1 MTVEQVPGNSPTVAN
16 VMRPLSDAAGW
27 MKLIGTLGII
37 YGVMMGLTIIGLIF
51 AWLPIWMGILLRGA
65 AVEAQAAYASGDE
78 AAAVTATGKLQTIFK
93 VQGIIVLIGLIM
105 WGIMIVFFV
114 SALIAGSLQGN

>member
-1 MTVEQVPGNSPTVAN
+1 MTVEQTPGAGSTVAN
-16 VMRPLSDAAGW
+16 VMRPLNDAAGW

-37 YGVMMGLTIIGLIF
+37 YGVLMGLTIIGLIV

-78 AAAVTATGKLQTIFK
+78 VAAVTATSKLQTIFK
-93 VQGIIVLIGLIM
+93 VQGIIVLIGLILWAVM
-105 WGIMIVFFV
+105 FLVVMIA
-114 SALIAGSLQGN
+114 ALTGGLQSN

>member
-16 VMRPLSDAAGW
+16 VMRPLNDAAGW

-78 AAAVTATGKLQTIFK
+78 TAAVTATSKLQTIFK
-93 VQGIIVLIGLIM
+93 VQGVIVLIGLILWAVM
-105 WGIMIVFFV
+105 FLIVMLLAFTN
-114 SALIAGSLQGN
+114 GLQSN

>member
-1 MTVEQVPGNSPTVAN
+1 MTVEQTPGGSPTVAN
-16 VMRPLSDAAGW
+16 VMRPLNDSAGW

-37 YGVMMGLTIIGLIF
+37 YGVLMGLTIVGLIV

-78 AAAVTATGKLQTIFK
+78 TAAVTATSKLQTIFK

-105 WGIMIVFFV
+105 WAVMFLIVMIAAFTGAIQ
-114 SALIAGSLQGN
+114 SN